1 MFVCGLSVDVVL
13 FGILIDGYLKKG
25 KVEKVVDVYD
35 GMVKMKKKLLNF
47 VIYNLIVNGLSK

>member
-47 VIYNLIVNGLSK
+47 VIYNLIVSGLSK